1 MAIIAK
7 ETIAPCRDSFVFEFE
22 KDKINQT
29 IDDIT
34 KEIGKRFTIKGFRKG
49 KAPASAIKIAAKDTI
64 LQEIKRRLTSEAYQE
79 ILYETS
85 LKPFGEPEV
94 LKVDASFSEFKLQ
107 LNISYMPS
115 FEIGQ
120 YKDFNLDR
128 PNMPTD
134 EELINNAV
142 SNLCKQHYSLRP
154 FNEDDFIVDGDT
166 IVVNYISK
174 INGKDFDNNSAS
186 DLLIEVGAGK
196 YLREFETS
204 VMGMKINEKRQFDIG
219 FPEKGTVSKIVAGK
233 TISFDVE
240 LKSAFKKEYSDF
252 NEDLAIKLGLENF
265 EALNKKVLEH
275 VEQQKKS
282 IFKNSLKV
290 VVFDKLLEGTTI
302 DIPEWMI
309 EKSAMVLSQSKG
321 LKWEENDAEIKKY
334 FMKEGLNT
342 LKLSMIFDKIR
353 ENEIETVL
361 TEQEIQ
367 SILLN
372 NLGKLPE
379 DVQKNLFDKQNIN
392 TLSKIYSEI
401 QDEQVFEWIIKNST
415 IKEPETETK
424 GEIKAEENSQE
435 I

>member
-1 MAIIAK
+1 MAIITK
-7 ETIAPCRDSFVFEFE
+7 ETIAPCRDSFIFSFE
-22 KDKINQT
+22 KDKIDQVV
-29 IDDIT
+29 DDIT

-49 KAPASAIKIAAKDTI
+49 KAPASAIKLAAKDTI
-64 LQEIKRRLTSEAYQE
+64 LKEAKRRLISEAYQE

-85 LKPFGEPEV
+85 LKPFGEPEI
-94 LKVDASFSEFKLQ
+94 LKADVSFSEFKLQ
-107 LNISYMPS
+107 LNISYTPN
-115 FEIGQ
+115 FELGQ
-120 YKDFNLDR
+120 YKDFILDR
-128 PNMPTD
+128 PNIPTD

-142 SNLCKQHYSLRP
+142 TNLCKQHYSLRP

-166 IVVNYISK
+166 VVVNYSST
-174 INGKDFDNNSAS
+174 INGKEFENGSAS

-196 YLREFETS
+196 YLRQFEINI
-204 VMGMKINEKRQFDIG
+204 MGMKISEKRQFEIE
-219 FPEKGTVSKIVAGK
+219 FPGKEAVTKVVAGK
-233 TISFDVE
+233 TVSFDVE
-240 LKSAFKKEYSDF
+240 LKSGFKKEYSNFD
-252 NEDLAIKLGLENF
+252 EELAVKLGLENF
-265 EALNKKVLEH
+265 EALNKKVLDH
-275 VEQQKKS
+275 VEQQKKN
-282 IFKNSLKV
+282 IFKNALKL

-302 DIPEWMI
+302 DIPDWMI
-309 EKSAMVLSQSKG
+309 ENSAMVLSQSKG
-321 LKWEENDAEIKKY
+321 LKWEENDTEVKKH
-334 FMKEGLNT
+334 FMTEGLKT

-372 NLGKLPE
+372 NLGKLPQ

-415 IKEPETETK
+415 INEPTK
-424 GEIKAEENSQE
+424 NIGENKVEEENSQE